1 MTSKGEEHVVETHG
15 DEHTMAQDGTHAP
28 DWEREWRC
36 GWNES
41 KVFQPGG
48 QLGPV
53 VFGTWM
59 GYSWDISKGLQP
71 RGKPGPRGKLGPVGF
86 GIWIWGLSIGG
97 PEGMLDRGLG

>member
-15 DEHTMAQDGTHAP
+15 DKHTTAQDGTHAS

-36 GWNES
+36 GWNKS

-53 VFGTWM
+53 VLGTWM

-86 GIWIWGLSIGG
+86 GIGIWGLSIGG